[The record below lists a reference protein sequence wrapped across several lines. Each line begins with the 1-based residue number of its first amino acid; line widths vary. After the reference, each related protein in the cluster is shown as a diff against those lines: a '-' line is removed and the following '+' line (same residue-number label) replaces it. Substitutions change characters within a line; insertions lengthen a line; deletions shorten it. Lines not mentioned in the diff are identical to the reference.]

1 VAVRL
6 LADLARHGRRTW
18 HLGSIGPA
26 RRGVPADDVIWVAI
40 RAVDT
45 LDILVSRL
53 PDDAVTIDAEILRE
67 RVIDSWAL
75 ALLRRARGDE
85 LPIPAAVIFPASTR
99 EVATVLA
106 WASETGMAVIPGG
119 LAGHDHH
126 VGAAGRV
133 TDSSAPPA
141 GSRLYAQ
148 PGKGGTGCRGRAGKQ
163 LPASTM
169 AGPAICFATGLVG
182 AQNAQILHGQR
193 PDRHRARCPRR
204 TADQERRLLCLISAF
219 STTPHRLAQV

>member
-1 VAVRL
+1 
-6 LADLARHGRRTW
+6 
-18 HLGSIGPA
+18 
-26 RRGVPADDVIWVAI
+26 
-40 RAVDT
+40 VDT

-119 LAGHDHH
+119 
-126 VGAAGRV
+126 AGR
-133 TDSSAPPA
+133 T
-141 GSRLYAQ
+141 
-148 PGKGGTGCRGRAGKQ
+148 
-163 LPASTM
+163 
-169 AGPAICFATGLVG
+169 
-182 AQNAQILHGQR
+182 
-193 PDRHRARCPRR
+193 
-204 TADQERRLLCLISAF
+204 
-219 STTPHRLAQV
+219 